1 MPGLSHYMDSR
12 ADESNRIF
20 APRTGEARASV
31 ALANPWV
38 LRSRRPLPGR
48 LRLFC
53 LPYAGG
59 AASAYRTWEDGLPA
73 DVEVSPVQLPGRG
86 ARFREPSCRHLGDLV
101 PALADGVAPLLDRPF
116 ALFGHSMGAVV
127 AFELVRELR
136 RRGAP
141 APVLLAVSGRQA
153 PRRPEPEPPFS
164 HLPDAEF
171 LEELRRRYDGI
182 PPEVLAEREL
192 LQLLLPTL
200 RADVEALEG
209 YVYAVDAPLACPISC
224 FGGEDDRVTVADLEA
239 WCDETSA
246 PVNVRRFRGGHFFVE
261 TARGE
266 VLGALAQ
273 DLAPWSAG
281 SARA

>member
-1 MPGLSHYMDSR
+1 MKSFAQEG
-12 ADESNRIF
+12 NRNLPF
-20 APRTGEARASV
+20 GRDLAVP
-31 ALANPWV
+31 ALLPNPWV

-48 LRLFC
+48 VRLFC

-59 AASAYRTWEDGLPA
+59 SASAYRAWEDGLPA
-73 DVEVSPVQLPGRG
+73 DLEASPVQLPGRG
-86 ARFREPSCRHLGDLV
+86 ARFREPSFRRLGELV
-101 PALADGVAPLLDRPF
+101 PALADGLAPLLDRPF

-153 PRRPEPEPPFS
+153 PRRPEPEPPFA

-171 LEELRRRYDGI
+171 LEEVRRRYDGI

-192 LQLLLPTL
+192 LHLLLPAL

-209 YVYAVDAPLACPISC
+209 YVYRADAPLACAISC
-224 FGGEDDRVTVADLEA
+224 FGGEDDPHVTVADLEA
-239 WCDETSA
+239 WRDETSA
-246 PVNVRRFRGGHFFVE
+246 RVTVRRFPGGHFFVE
-261 TARGE
+261 SARGE
-266 VLGALAQ
+266 VLGALAG
-273 DLAPWSAG
+273 DLARCTTAG
-281 SARA
+281 RSGA